1 VGLSFGV
8 DLTGSEQVASVGSCE
23 HCCESQGTKYG
34 MKSLDLFHCVLVY
47 LHLRSCLFIYL
58 LIYLFINVYIYLF
71 IYLFIYC
78 VFNDALSIS
87 GHDVEWLGDRG

>member
-8 DLTGSEQVASVGSCE
+8 DLTGSEQVASAGSCE
-23 HCCESQGTKYG
+23 HCCESQGTKSG
-34 MKSLDLFHCVLVY
+34 MESFDLFHCVLVY
-47 LHLRSCLFIYL
+47 LHLR
-58 LIYLFINVYIYLF
+58 IYLF

>member
-1 VGLSFGV
+1 VKTVVNLR
-8 DLTGSEQVASVGSCE
+8 LP
-23 HCCESQGTKYG
+23 KLG
-34 MKSLDLFHCVLVY
+34 MKVLTYSITCVGV
-47 LHLRSCLFIYL
+47 
-58 LIYLFINVYIYLF
+58 LIFEKIF